1 MNFEQTV
8 HYIENSM
15 VFGCRPGLARTAGL
29 LELLGNPHKK
39 INFIHIAGTN
49 GKGSTTAIVSNILK
63 TAGYKVG
70 TYTSPHLY
78 KMTERMVVSGAQI
91 SEESFVKYADKVI
104 EKMRF
109 MEENNMEVPT
119 QFEMLTA
126 MAFLYFEETKVDI
139 AVIEVGLGGMYDATN
154 VIDSM
159 LSIITSISY
168 DHVEVLGNTI
178 ELIAAEKAGIIK
190 DDTTVVLYP
199 QLFKEAENVVEEFST
214 KKNAKLVKVRAEQA
228 RLLEF
233 DITGQ
238 SFDYSYEDVKLTNLK
253 VPLLGDH
260 QIKNST
266 VAITAAIELSKLGYD
281 IKGEHIRVGLETVEW
296 ACRLSV
302 VKKHPLIIIDG
313 AHNEDGVNSLKDA
326 FIKYLSNKNI
336 ILLIGMLGDK
346 NYNYALQELAPLAKY
361 IIASEPISPRAL
373 KAEQMAEVA
382 KKYNENV
389 QEEAD
394 IIKAIEMAKKLADKD
409 SAIVICGSLYLAG
422 SAYEYLIKSE

>member
-15 VFGCRPGLARTAGL
+15 LFGCRPGLDRTAGL
-29 LELLGNPHKK
+29 LDLLGNPHKK
-39 INFIHIAGTN
+39 IKFVHVAGTN
-49 GKGSTTAIVSNILK
+49 GKGSTTAIISNILK
-63 TAGYKVG
+63 CAGYKVG

-104 EKMRF
+104 EKMKF
-109 MEENNMEVPT
+109 MEANNMEVPT

-126 MAFLYFEETKVDI
+126 MAFLYFEETNVDI

-154 VIDSM
+154 VIDAV
-159 LSIITSISY
+159 LSVITSISY
-168 DHVEVLGNTI
+168 DHTDILGNTI
-178 ELIAAEKAGIIK
+178 ELIATEKAGIIK
-190 DDTTVVLYP
+190 DNSTVVLYP
-199 QLFKEAENVVEEFST
+199 QLFKEAENIVEEYS
-214 KKNAKLVKVRAEQA
+214 KQKNAKLVKVSAEQA
-228 RLLEF
+228 KLIEF
-233 DITGQ
+233 NIMGQ
-238 SFDYSYEDVKLTNLK
+238 SFDYSYEDVKLSNLK

-281 IKGEHIRVGLETVEW
+281 IKGEHIRVGLETVQW

-302 VKKHPLIIIDG
+302 VNKQPLIIIDG

-326 FIKYLSNKNI
+326 FIKYLSDKNI
-336 ILLIGMLGDK
+336 ILVIGMLGDK
-346 NYNYALQELAPLAKY
+346 NYTYALQELAPLAKH

-373 KAEQMAEVA
+373 KAEHLAEA
-382 KKYNENV
+382 AMKYNENV
-389 QEEAD
+389 EAEAD
-394 IIKAIEMAKKLADKD
+394 IIKAIEKAKKLSDKD

-422 SAYEYLIKSE
+422 SAYEYLTKK

>member
-8 HYIENSM
+8 YYIENSM
-15 VFGCRPGLARTAGL
+15 LFGCRPGLERTAGL
-29 LELLGNPHKK
+29 LDLLGNPHKK
-39 INFIHIAGTN
+39 IKFVHVAGTN
-49 GKGSTTAIVSNILK
+49 GKGSTTAIISNILK
-63 TAGYKVG
+63 CAGYKVG

-104 EKMRF
+104 EKMKF
-109 MEENNMEVPT
+109 MEANNMEVPT

-126 MAFLYFEETKVDI
+126 MAFLYFEETNVDI

-154 VIDSM
+154 VIDAV
-159 LSIITSISY
+159 LSVITSISY
-168 DHVEVLGNTI
+168 DHTDILGNTI
-178 ELIAAEKAGIIK
+178 ELIATEKAGIIK
-190 DDTTVVLYP
+190 ENSTVVLYP
-199 QLFKEAENVVEEFST
+199 QLFKEAENIVEEYS
-214 KKNAKLVKVRAEQA
+214 KQKNAKLVKVSAEQA
-228 RLLEF
+228 KLIEF
-233 DITGQ
+233 NIMGQ
-238 SFDYSYEDVKLTNLK
+238 SFDYSYEDVKLPNLK

-281 IKGEHIRVGLETVEW
+281 IKGEHIRAGLETVQW

-302 VKKHPLIIIDG
+302 VNKQPLIIIDG

-326 FIKYLSNKNI
+326 FIKYLSDKNI
-336 ILLIGMLGDK
+336 ILVIGMLGDK
-346 NYNYALQELAPLAKY
+346 NYTYALQELAPLAKH

-373 KAEQMAEVA
+373 KAEHLAEA
-382 KKYNENV
+382 AMKYNENV
-389 QEEAD
+389 EAEAD
-394 IIKAIEMAKKLADKD
+394 IIKAIEKAKKLSDKD

-422 SAYEYLIKSE
+422 SAYEYLTKK